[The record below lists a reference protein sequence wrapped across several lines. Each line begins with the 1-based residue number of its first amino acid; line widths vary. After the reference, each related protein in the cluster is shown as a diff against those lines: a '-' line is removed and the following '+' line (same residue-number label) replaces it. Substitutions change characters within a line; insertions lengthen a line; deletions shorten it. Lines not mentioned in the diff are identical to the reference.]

1 MPEDMND
8 MNREEPSRYVR
19 SFYNLINQMRG
30 HPIKITVI
38 VLLRVCGCAVEGGG
52 CAVKGGGCS
61 CMFHCM

>member
-30 HPIKITVI
+30 HPITVI